1 MLDSLIT
8 RFNKAY
14 RAFKGEAEVL
24 GTMVRPSDVASGGR
38 WAETGIKELV
48 KRYSGWVKVA
58 ASRNATGVASIPLR
72 VYSAK
77 GGKSRSAWQTRRVKI
92 DAARSVVGAAG
103 NVTARKLNAIGE
115 EMVEITDP
123 MHPLVKVL
131 NSANIRDNG
140 YDLIETI
147 CLGLELTGNG
157 YIVGVLGENQWP
169 VELWP
174 ALPQY
179 MRVLPDRVR
188 FIRGYEYGHGEE
200 VKQVF
205 DVEQVCH
212 FRMPNPLGDPYY
224 GMGPLAAAVTTADID
239 TASEQHQLATINNGG
254 APGLVISAPNATPQQ
269 REQIE
274 ASLARKVKGA
284 QNAGRSLVL
293 AGDKDLTVQQWS
305 MTEKEVSYL
314 LTAQAKRDKIAA
326 IFDLPTALL
335 AQENAALATAQAAMG
350 QWQMI
355 ALRPRKRRVE
365 DALNAQL
372 IPMFA
377 ALGDDS
383 LCVAFDDPYTEDQSA
398 ATNRAIMVGGFF
410 RETVGAVSSGML
422 PADAARV
429 ILKRTMPG
437 EADII
442 DEAIEA
448 AEQSFKIPAF
458 DMRPPAQAPAPT
470 PPPPAAEP
478 DDEDDAVEDAAEA
491 EDDTKEEAPAQRS
504 ASSSQGILD
513 NCTAC
518 GCGSFK
524 PNRQGILDSSK
535 VRKWT
540 DDIWPRD
547 PLAVQR
553 QQQDDKFANKW
564 NGNPAD
570 GQVITMTERQLE
582 LALRRWFRSVTP
594 AIEDGVNLET
604 NGVRVDLAAN
614 DRAVDAFFEAAG
626 KPMAD
631 AYRLGYN
638 RASEDVS
645 GMATIPTYEDVGEAT
660 AEYIRGY
667 SKKIVKSV
675 SDTVSER
682 IKEALAQSVEAG
694 EGMDEKALRI
704 QQILGPGTEVASR
717 RIAQTET
724 IRLYVG
730 AREEGWVKSGV
741 VKGKRW
747 MLSGNP
753 CELCEALHEKF
764 NNVQV
769 GTPMLTQGAR
779 FEYGDGKVFVS
790 DYDQMDGPPG
800 HPNCACDIGPVWEDD

>member
-24 GTMVRPSDVASGGR
+24 GTMVRPSDVASEGR
-38 WAETGIKELV
+38 WAESGMKELV
-48 KRYSGWVKVA
+48 KRYTGFVKVA
-58 ASRNATGVASIPLR
+58 ASRNATGIASLPLR

-77 GGKSRSAWQTRRVKI
+77 GGRSRSAWQTRRVKPESSR
-92 DAARSVVGAAG
+92 AFREPVGTL
-103 NVTARKLNAIGE
+103 TARQLSRVGDDL
-115 EMVEITDP
+115 VEVTDP
-123 MHPLVKVL
+123 MHPLVRVL
-131 NSANIRDNG
+131 TSANIRDNG

-157 YIVGVLGENQWP
+157 YFIGVPGENQWP

-179 MRVLPDRVR
+179 MRVIPDRER
-188 FIRGYEYGHGEE
+188 FIAGYFYGHGEE
-200 VKQVF
+200 VRQRF
-205 DVEQVCH
+205 DVEQVVH
-212 FRMPNPLGDPYY
+212 VRMPNPLGDPYY
-224 GMGPLAAAVTTADID
+224 GMGPLAAAITTADIEV
-239 TASEQHQLATINNGG
+239 AAEQHQLSTINNGG
-254 APGLVISAPNATPQQ
+254 TPGLVISAPNATPQQ

-284 QNAGRSLVL
+284 ANAGRSLVI
-293 AGDKDLTVQQWS
+293 AGDKDLTIQQWS

-314 LTAQAKRDKIAA
+314 VTAQEKMEKIAA
-326 IFDLPTALL
+326 IFDLPTSLVS
-335 AQENAALATAQAAMG
+335 QDNAALATAQAALG
-350 QWQMI
+350 QWQMFG
-355 ALRPRKRRVE
+355 LRPRKQRIE

-410 RETVGAVSSGML
+410 RDTVGAVSSGML

-458 DMRPPAQAPAPT
+458 DMRPPAQAPAP
-470 PPPPAAEP
+470 PPPPPE
-478 DDEDDAVEDAAEA
+478 AEA

-504 ASSSQGILD
+504 ASSSQKILD
-513 NCTAC
+513 NSPPPPDAQRSAC
-518 GCGSFK
+518 GCKGCK

-547 PLAVQR
+547 PIAVQR

-604 NGVRVDLAAN
+604 NGVTVNLAAN

-764 NNVQV
+764 NNVTV
-769 GTPMLTQGAR
+769 GTPMLTQGAK